1 MNLRRA
7 IAFAPLSGAAAGSR
21 PGRLTLYRTAPWRRL
36 LGRLVL
42 VGMVLS
48 GSAASAAS
56 LEYQVKAAY
65 LQKLVSFVDWPP
77 GSFPPPGAA
86 INLCVVGDDPFGP
99 VLDQIVEN
107 QQIDGRPLAV
117 RRLPMVSGPSGCQIL
132 YIAGSKRQSIAAA
145 LQAVRGA
152 PSLTITD
159 GPDAPGSIV
168 QFVVK
173 QDRVRFTIDVA
184 AAARNGLTISAKLL
198 SLALAV
204 REGPAS

>member
-1 MNLRRA
+1 MNPPRD
-7 IAFAPLSGAAAGSR
+7 IAFEPSSRAGF
-21 PGRLTLYRTAPWRRL
+21 WRRL
-36 LGRLVL
+36 LAGLAVI
-42 VGMVLS
+42 GGVLS
-48 GSAASAAS
+48 GSAAGAAS

-65 LQKLVSFVDWPP
+65 LQKLVSFVDWPA

-86 INLCVVGDDPFGP
+86 VNLCVVGDDPFGP
-99 VLDQIVEN
+99 ALDQIVEN
-107 QQIDGRPLAV
+107 QQINGRPLAV
-117 RRLPMVSGPSGCQIL
+117 RRLATVSGPSGCQIL
-132 YIAGSKRQSIAAA
+132 YIAGSKRQSIAAV
-145 LQAVRGA
+145 LQAVQGS

-159 GPDAPGSIV
+159 GPETPGSIV

-204 REGPAS
+204 RDGPAS